1 MELKNLA
8 QATAFVALVAG
19 CATSTSVPK
28 ERIASSEAAVRTAEQ
43 MKQMAPATPEAEHH
57 LKLAKEE
64 LRSAHEELDD
74 GNERRAEMLFI
85 RARTDAELA
94 QALAMTTKAENERN
108 ALQTELEREKASSPA
123 ATTAPVITTP
133 GTGVSS
139 TKIESTTTIPAP
151 PSGSVEIKRTET
163 TTKKVEVKK
172 KPGEQARATQST
184 PPIPEEHAENMTQG
198 DD

>member
-28 ERIASSEAAVRTAEQ
+28 ERIAASEAAVRTAEQ
-43 MKQMAPATPEAEHH
+43 MKQLAPATPEAEHH

-64 LRSAHEELDD
+64 LRTAHDELEE
-74 GNERRAEMLFI
+74 GNKRRAEMMFI

-94 QALAMTTKAENERN
+94 QALAMTTKAESERN
-108 ALQTELEREKASSPA
+108 EMQTELDRVKASAPA
-123 ATTAPVITTP
+123 ATTAP
-133 GTGVSS
+133 GTGMSSS
-139 TKIESTTTIPAP
+139 TIESTTTIPAP
-151 PSGSVEIKRTET
+151 ASGSVEIKRTET

-172 KPGEQARATQST
+172 KPGEQAAATTAT
-184 PPIPEEHAENMTQG
+184 PPIPDEHAENMTQPDS